1 MCKYDINVNK
11 FKELKLMLVRI
22 KKIRIKKVNNM

>member
-11 FKELKLMLVRI
+11 FKELKAMLVRI
-22 KKIRIKKVNNM
+22 KKNKDKES

>member
-11 FKELKLMLVRI
+11 FKELKAMLGL